1 MRILHRSRRP
11 ARLAGCAAL
20 ALGLAGTAVTG
31 PPAAQARVT
40 WPVINQHAAASW
52 GQNNEGQLGDGSP
65 ADRALYG
72 GVSGLAGGVVQV
84 AAGSEHG
91 LAVTSGGTVWAWG
104 RNVEGELGDGTLTTS
119 RTPVRVM
126 GLTGIIAV
134 SAGGRHSLALRS
146 DGTVW
151 AWGDNEHGQMGN
163 GVTSLHQLTPVE
175 VAGLAGVT
183 KISAGGDFSLAL
195 RSDGTVWAWGYNQ
208 DGELGN
214 GTTADSSVPVR
225 VTGLSQ
231 VTSIAAGG
239 EASVAVRTTG
249 IAAATSVWAWGGNH
263 DGELG
268 DGTLTGHST
277 PEQVTGIN
285 VPGIAGISMSA
296 FSYFVVALGTDGSVW
311 GWGSDEGG
319 QLGSTPTFTAVTRPV
334 RVIGPA
340 IGITQVSAG
349 RDHVLAL
356 ESSGTVLA
364 WGDNFD
370 GELGNGRTTLPIVA
384 PVQVTGLT
392 TASQVSAGNNFSL
405 AVYQPPSVAGP

>member
-84 AAGSEHG
+84 AAGIEHG

-214 GTTADSSVPVR
+214 GTTAD
-225 VTGLSQ
+225 
-231 VTSIAAGG
+231 
-239 EASVAVRTTG
+239 
-249 IAAATSVWAWGGNH
+249 
-263 DGELG
+263 
-268 DGTLTGHST
+268 
-277 PEQVTGIN
+277 
-285 VPGIAGISMSA
+285 ISMSA